1 MEYKKIKTTY
11 NDESNTFT
19 IKEVLPASINI
30 NDVGVHDFINT
41 LTITE
46 PSTIIKTS
54 FYDEFTLDYLLSDII
69 NQKAKQAEEELE
81 KIVIKN
87 KKNVIDDFTKSIKKV
102 YFNKPYTVVIW
113 EDNTKTVVKC
123 QKGDTYDK
131 EKGLALAIIKHRFG
145 DISYF
150 NTIFTKW
157 LKEEE
162 DE

>member
-1 MEYKKIKTTY
+1 MEYERIKTTY
-11 NDESNTFT
+11 NDESDNFTFT
-19 IKEVLPASINI
+19 ATLPASINI
-30 NDVGVHDFINT
+30 HDVGNI

-69 NQKAKQAEEELE
+69 DQKAKQAEEELE
-81 KIVIKN
+81 KIVVKN

-157 LKEEE
+157 LKEDE
-162 DE
+162 D